1 MLKSKKL
8 QDLNDYLDR
17 LSSSYI
23 SDYETVKDLVDSIV
37 TTDSNRAHLDWCMV
51 HLQTDMVGLHK
62 TINNVLSRLRE
73 IDAGTKV

>member
-1 MLKSKKL
+1 MLKNKKL

-23 SDYETVKDLVDSIV
+23 SDYGTLKDLVDSIA
-37 TTDSNRAHLDWCMV
+37 TTDNNKAHLDWCLV
-51 HLQTDMVGLHK
+51 HLHTDMVSIHK
-62 TINNVLSRLRE
+62 TIKNVQSRFRE

>member
-8 QDLNDYLDR
+8 RTLTDYLDH

-23 SDYETVKDLVDSIV
+23 SDYGTLKDLVDSIA
-37 TTDSNRAHLDWCMV
+37 TTDNNKAHLDWCMV
-51 HLQTDMVGLHK
+51 HLKTDMVGLHK
-62 TINNVLSRLRE
+62 TIKNVQSRLRE